1 MNKPKMWLNKNALKT
16 ENHKTLLMIM
26 NEIAE
31 KHFKYRE
38 PQKHVRIPTMNEN
51 QKLFAHFL
59 GCTR

>member
-1 MNKPKMWLNKNALKT
+1 MWLNKNALKT

>member
-16 ENHKTLLMIM
+16 ENHKTLLM

-38 PQKHVRIPTMNEN
+38 PQKRVST
-51 QKLFAHFL
+51 Q
-59 GCTR
+59 